1 MVQWLRRRSS
11 TARGTDSI
19 PGRGTKISYAVQ
31 CGQNIKNLKTNKNT
45 LSLLGGNVLGGMVL
59 GSWKRRWPSL
69 SWRHRPGAL
78 VHDLASAEDAPA
90 GDVLLLTA
98 GSSVERLLLPVG
110 SSPFLSR
117 EARPLAGPGVQS
129 RAGGPWTP
137 APTRSWLGSVPWTRA
152 FLSA

>member
-1 MVQWLRRRSS
+1 MRKTPSLFLE
-11 TARGTDSI
+11 GTSWE
-19 PGRGTKISYAVQ
+19 GWSWEAGS
-31 CGQNIKNLKTNKNT
+31 
-45 LSLLGGNVLGGMVL
+45 GGGPALVGDTVLGPWCTSWPRTSHSRVL
-59 GSWKRRWPSL
+59 GHQPASL
-69 SWRHRPGAL
+69 ASVAWGQY
-78 VHDLASAEDAPA
+78 LASAEDAPA

-129 RAGGPWTP
+129 RAEGPWTP